1 MEYPFVT
8 VLITTYNYAQFIL
21 EAIDSVINQTY
32 PIDKIEILVLD
43 DGSVDGTKEVLNALI
58 SENKIRYHYQENG
71 GKGSA
76 SNSGIQKS
84 SGKYIFNLD
93 ADDYF
98 FPDKI
103 IKTVEIF
110 ESDSDIV
117 HVASPIYP
125 FDDKRKILTVIENVP
140 PIILGRPL
148 DGNWLLNY
156 FFTNNY
162 LYGGGSTYAARAS
175 ILKKINI
182 SADIDLNVDELL
194 VIAILPFGKSFFIE
208 NPLSVR
214 RNHSANYSRIFKL
227 PTEKRLI
234 AEQRKVQSS
243 NGILD
248 YLQKNNFDSKLVKIY
263 KVKNLSWELALKEYT
278 GTKNLSDIFN
288 YASEIFFG
296 LRPSVFI
303 IKKYQVFN
311 RLLPTSIFKFLKKI
325 KNIIKH
331 LKKRKIALK

>member
-1 MEYPFVT
+1 MDYPIVT

-21 EAIDSVINQTY
+21 EAIDSVLNQTY
-32 PIDKIEILVLD
+32 PIDKIEIVVVD
-43 DGSVDGTKEVLNALI
+43 DGSVDGTKEVLNTLI
-58 SENKIRYHYQENG
+58 SENKICYYYQENG

-76 SNSGIQKS
+76 SNLGIQKS

-98 FPDKI
+98 FADKI

-125 FDDKRKILTVIENVP
+125 FYDAKKTLTIIEKVP

-175 ILKKINI
+175 ILKEINI
-182 SADIDLNVDELL
+182 SADIDLNVDELF

-208 NPLSVR
+208 EPLSVR
-214 RNHSANYSRIFKL
+214 RNHSANYSKL
-227 PTEKRLI
+227 LRLSNEKRLI
-234 AEQRKVQSS
+234 AEQRKVRSS
-243 NGILD
+243 SAILG
-248 YLQKNNFDSKLVKIY
+248 YLEKNNFDSKLVKIY
-263 KVKNLSWELALKEYT
+263 KVKILTRELALKEYT

-288 YASEIFFG
+288 YTSEIFFN
-296 LRPSVFI
+296 LKPNITI
-303 IKKYQVFN
+303 IKKYQVLN
-311 RLLPTSIFKFLKKI
+311 KLVPTPVVKFLKNI
-325 KNIIKH
+325 KYILKH
-331 LKKRKIALK
+331 LRKKK